1 MSKFDKWLKNNGT
14 EILKKLYKANSKKDI
29 KFKMNDSSLI
39 ELDVSDWDV
48 SKFKSLQKC
57 FYGYDGLEMLNVKNW
72 DVENVF
78 DLSSCF
84 LDCQMLKEL
93 DLSNWHTDSLQDL
106 YRTFNNCYSLK
117 KITFGKDFSTKY
129 AQNLARICVPV

>member
-29 KFKMNDSSLI
+29 KFKINDSSLI

-57 FYGYDGLEMLNVKNW
+57 F
-72 DVENVF
+72 
-78 DLSSCF
+78 
-84 LDCQMLKEL
+84 
-93 DLSNWHTDSLQDL
+93 
-106 YRTFNNCYSLK
+106 
-117 KITFGKDFSTKY
+117 
-129 AQNLARICVPV
+129 